1 MFGTTPNGSSIQSM
15 IKKKQRKSFF
25 FHLIPL
31 VVDCKKRLFD
41 EDDWI
46 EKHEDIQERTSVK
59 KQKITCT

>member
-1 MFGTTPNGSSIQSM
+1 MAHRFKVRL
-15 IKKKQRKSFF
+15 KKSRENHFF
-25 FHLIPL
+25 FHLIQL

-41 EDDWI
+41 DDDWI